1 MIGLV
6 YRYAHAFLIL
16 CWRTEIDGFINDYN
30 SPTLNYTTHKWFAYL
45 EHPLETSVGSERQCV
60 ASNLMAL
67 IKRIDNLVDWCFP
80 ALYRHPN
87 YTEQASIITNTLL
100 VNLPCGY
107 LHIHNTPLQS
117 YSESLIQVNQLFF
130 VQLLFLVFNMD
141 DSGPNCEHSACEIQ
155 IPKYN
160 QSTSLWLIT
169 SRLCGQRKP
178 WNQTLQSNS
187 VLISVDQ
194 LYVRN
199 VPNITFM
206 YFPLDIN
213 VAYRSI
219 LYSNVV
225 QHQAALKYFHE
236 SSYLM
241 KQTKIFEIQQWVI
254 NVNIGFQ
261 IQFWSIEIDSAMCSL
276 KLYDGPQ
283 ENDLIY
289 QGNATYNDR
298 IFKLTT
304 MFFQSLIILECG
316 DNFNNNIVGPMT
328 LLYKTVNIKPSSLT
342 IGTTFRI
349 ISSGRTIQNVYSLKS
364 NKEFYPNIS
373 LGIHKFHGWNDG
385 GCNFGGYI
393 IKQTGPKNQTLG
405 PFCSKDFRRYLK
417 PHGLEYFVIGKH
429 ATQLIIYSY
438 SSLYCVDIDF
448 IVRSS
453 VCEGVLEPIIRLFPH
468 NKVSEQS
475 LVLGYEEL
483 DSAHLSLTELTSR
496 NSIIKEYKVTVTKLS
511 KCLTI
516 QSVTSYYNIFIRYEI
531 VHTMKLFINI
541 VSSTT
546 YLNNHY
552 NEGVD
557 SGHYKLR
564 LIGIKQSSL
573 NVLIENA
580 DLMFVADFTF
590 ASALVLQAR
599 AIKFQHKSFTIN
611 FTPVQKYPPMCTKA
625 NPRKMDY
632 RYAVY
637 LVGLCGE
644 VFNKYTG
651 NHAFTILVGENSK
664 NEEQTFLYAEISTE
678 DCDQVFWRRG
688 DMLTITTKMGSI
700 HHIVDFL
707 VEYWQLQSHDR
718 DFVVEF
724 YRGSTCGQ
732 LHFHYRIEIATR
744 RTSIGM
750 FKQGVEYIKVWNIE
764 YVPFVRDML
773 LQRLNKLAGRNC
785 NKMNNL

>member
-1 MIGLV
+1 MG
-6 YRYAHAFLIL
+6 A
-16 CWRTEIDGFINDYN
+16 
-30 SPTLNYTTHKWFAYL
+30 
-45 EHPLETSVGSERQCV
+45 SVGSERPCV
-60 ASNLMAL
+60 ASHLMTL
-67 IKRIDNLVDWCFP
+67 IKRIDSLIDWCFP

-87 YTEQASIITNTLL
+87 YTEQASINTNTLV

-117 YSESLIQVNQLFF
+117 YSENLIQVNHLFF
-130 VQLLFLVFNMD
+130 VQMLFLVFNMD

-155 IPKYN
+155 LPKHN

-169 SRLCGQRKP
+169 RRLCGQRKP
-178 WNQTLQSNS
+178 WNQTLPSNA

-194 LYVRN
+194 IYVRN

-206 YFPLDIN
+206 YFPLDLN

-225 QHQAALKYFHE
+225 QHQASLKYFHE
-236 SSYLM
+236 SSYQM

-254 NVNIGFQ
+254 NVNVGFQ

-276 KLYDGPQ
+276 KLFDGPQ
-283 ENDLIY
+283 ENDLMY

-298 IFKLTT
+298 IFKLIT
-304 MFFQSLIILECG
+304 MFFQSLIILEC
-316 DNFNNNIVGPMT
+316 DDSFNNNSIGPMT
-328 LLYKTVNIKPSSLT
+328 LLYKTVNIKPTSLT
-342 IGTTFRI
+342 IGSTFKI
-349 ISSGRTIQNVYSLKS
+349 TSNERTIQNVYSLKS

-373 LGIHKFHGWNDG
+373 LVIHKFHGWNDG

-393 IKQTGPKNQTLG
+393 IKQTGPKIPTLG
-405 PFCSKDFRRYLK
+405 PFCSKDFRRYFK

-429 ATQLIIYSY
+429 VTQLIIYSY
-438 SSLYCVDIDF
+438 SSLYFVDIDF

-516 QSVTSYYNIFIRYEI
+516 QSVTSYYDIFIRYEI
-531 VHTMKLFINI
+531 VHPVKLFINI

-546 YLNNHY
+546 YLNNRY
-552 NEGVD
+552 NEGAH
-557 SGHYKLR
+557 SGYYKLR
-564 LIGIKQSSL
+564 LIRIKLSYL
-573 NVLIENA
+573 NALIENG
-580 DLMFVADFTF
+580 DLRFFADFTF

-599 AIKFQHKSFTIN
+599 AIKYQYKSFTVN
-611 FTPVQKYPPMCTKA
+611 FTPVQKYPPMCMRSK
-625 NPRKMDY
+625 PRKMAY
-632 RYAVY
+632 QYSVY

-644 VFNKYTG
+644 VFNKYNG
-651 NHAFTILVGENSK
+651 NHVFTILVGENSK

-678 DCDQVFWRRG
+678 DCDQAFWRRG
-688 DMLTITTKMGSI
+688 DMLTITTYMGSV
-700 HHIVDFL
+700 HHTVDFL

-718 DFVVEF
+718 DFAVDF
-724 YRGSTCGQ
+724 YKGSTCGR
-732 LHFHYRIEIATR
+732 LHFHYRIEKATR
-744 RTSIGM
+744 RTSIGK
-750 FKQGVEYIKVWNIE
+750 FKQGVEYIKVWNIACCTRCAAAT
-764 YVPFVRDML
+764 P
-773 LQRLNKLAGRNC
+773 Q
-785 NKMNNL
+785 

>member
-1 MIGLV
+1 MIRFV
-6 YRYAHAFLIL
+6 YLYTHAFLIL
-16 CWRTEIDGFINDYN
+16 CWKTDTYGFIYDYN

-45 EHPLETSVGSERQCV
+45 ERPLEASVGSERHCV
-60 ASNLMAL
+60 ASHLMAL
-67 IKRIDNLVDWCFP
+67 IKRIDSLIDWCFP
-80 ALYRHPN
+80 ALYRRPN
-87 YTEQASIITNTLL
+87 YTEQGSITINTMV

-117 YSESLIQVNQLFF
+117 YSESLIQVNHLFF
-130 VQLLFLVFNMD
+130 VQLFFLVFNMD

-155 IPKYN
+155 LLKHN

-169 SRLCGQRKP
+169 LRLCGQKKP
-178 WNQTLQSNS
+178 WNQTLPSNA

-194 LYVRN
+194 IYVRN

-206 YFPLDIN
+206 YFLLDIN

-236 SSYLM
+236 SSYQM
-241 KQTKIFEIQQWVI
+241 KQTMIFEIQQWVI
-254 NVNIGFQ
+254 NVNIGSQ
-261 IQFWSIEIDSAMCSL
+261 IQFWSIEIESAMCSL
-276 KLYDGPQ
+276 KLFDGPQ
-283 ENDLIY
+283 ENELIY
-289 QGNATYNDR
+289 QGNATYNDS

-304 MFFQSLIILECG
+304 MFFQSLIILECD
-316 DNFNNNIVGPMT
+316 DNFNNDIVGPMT
-328 LLYKTVNIKPSSLT
+328 LLYKTVNIKPTLLT

-349 ISSGRTIQNVYSLKS
+349 TSNGRTIQHVFLLKS
-364 NKEFYPNIS
+364 NKEVYPNIS

-393 IKQTGPKNQTLG
+393 IKQTGPKNPTFG

-429 ATQLIIYSY
+429 VTQLIIYSY
-438 SSLYCVDIDF
+438 SSLYFVDIEF
-448 IVRSS
+448 IVKSS
-453 VCEGVLEPIIRLFPH
+453 VCEGVLEPIIRLLPH
-468 NKVSEQS
+468 NNVSEQS
-475 LVLGYEEL
+475 VVLGYEEL
-483 DSAHLSLTELTSR
+483 DSAHLSLTEFTSR

-516 QSVTSYYNIFIRYEI
+516 QSITSYYNIIIRYEI
-531 VHTMKLFINI
+531 VHTIKVFINI

-546 YLNNHY
+546 YLNNQY
-552 NEGVD
+552 NEGVH

-573 NVLIENA
+573 NVLIENG
-580 DLMFVADFTF
+580 DLLFVADFML
-590 ASALVLQAR
+590 ASAMILQAR
-599 AIKFQHKSFTIN
+599 AIKYQHKCFTIN
-611 FTPVQKYPPMCTKA
+611 FNPVQKYPPLCTRS
-625 NPRKMDY
+625 NPRKMAY
-632 RYAVY
+632 QYAIF

-644 VFNKYTG
+644 VFNRHTG

-664 NEEQTFLYAEISTE
+664 DEEQTFLYAQISTE

-688 DMLTITTKMGSI
+688 DMLTISI
-700 HHIVDFL
+700 NRESVYHTVDFL

-718 DFVVEF
+718 DFAVDF
-724 YRGSTCGQ
+724 YKGSTCGR
-732 LHFHYRIEIATR
+732 LHFHYRIEKATR

-750 FKQGVEYIKVWNIE
+750 FKQGVEYIKVWNIGY
-764 YVPFVRDML
+764 YVPVVQDML
-773 LQRLNKLAGRNC
+773 LQRFQKLVECNC
-785 NKMNNL
+785 NIMK